1 MPCSPSRSAS
11 SAKSSTDWSGLRMIT
26 RVTGSATSSSTL
38 CTTISPL
45 ISPSGKA
52 LLIR

>member
-1 MPCSPSRSAS
+1 M
-11 SAKSSTDWSGLRMIT
+11 MT

-38 CTTISPL
+38 CTIISPL
-45 ISPSGKA
+45 ISPDRER